1 MEQINWQPSSN
12 SIADLKDWTNN
23 HRLELQPPFQRK
35 SVWGNA
41 ARIML
46 MDTILKNIPMPKIF
60 VSNLVKNSEPYRSV
74 IDGQQRI
81 SAILAFIK
89 DEFELKKPYKGEH
102 IGKKFSEL
110 PEEIR
115 NKFFRYK
122 LDFNEINDASDEQLR
137 EIYSRV
143 NKYSL
148 VLTAQEMRR
157 SDFPGDFLTLSEK
170 LAVHSFFDKTKI
182 FTMTNRRRLGDVEYI
197 SELLAGLIDGIQ
209 DKKNTLDDFYQNYAT
224 WSEADKE
231 KIKIEFDDILKDIA
245 LIFNGEK
252 CNGESGPKTAYYHEP
267 LKFNGL
273 ISKTRFK
280 QKADFYA
287 LFFAISGLRR
297 QKLNIKDKDLNN
309 LRLDLDLMDKYT
321 DPHSEIE
328 LFREYATKCLSDAN
342 SKGSREWRT
351 NFLTAIL
358 LGTYADKMPYDANK
372 LLGKIGLDLAY
383 SKGFIGKGDYGC
395 PTGLQCGICESEDNI
410 FNDENTDMI
419 DPHNP
424 ECKQEILYWDED
436 EPNHQLVNSKF
447 ICNECFDKK

>member
-12 SIADLKDWTNN
+12 SIADLKDWTDNN
-23 HRLELQPPFQRK
+23 RLELQPSFQRK

-41 ARIML
+41 AQIML

-60 VSNLVKNSEPYRSV
+60 VSSLVKGDSPYRSV

-81 SAILAFIK
+81 SAILAFIR
-89 DEFELKKPYKGEH
+89 DEFELKKPYDGEY

-110 PEEIR
+110 PKKIK
-115 NKFFRYK
+115 NNFLRYK

-157 SDFPGDFLTLSEK
+157 SDFPGDFLNLSEQ
-170 LAVHSFFDKTKI
+170 LAMSDFFNKAKI
-182 FTMTNRRRLGDVEYI
+182 FTMTSRRRLSDVEYV
-197 SELLAGLIDGIQ
+197 SELLAGLLDGIQ
-209 DKKNTLDDFYQNYAT
+209 DKKNTLDDFYQDYVEWNK
-224 WSEADKE
+224 ADKE
-231 KIKIEFDDILKDIA
+231 KIKAEFKSILSDIV

-252 CNGESGPKTAYYHEP
+252 CNDESGPKTAYYHEP
-267 LKFNGL
+267 LEFNGL

-287 LFFAISGLRR
+287 LFFAISYLKRK
-297 QKLNIKDKDLNN
+297 KLSIKDKDLTN
-309 LRLDLDLMDKYT
+309 LKLDLALMDKYT

-342 SKGSREWRT
+342 SKGSREWRMV
-351 NFLTAIL
+351 FLVKIL
-358 LGTYADKMPYDANK
+358 SGTYEDKIPYDANK
-372 LLGKIGLDLAY
+372 LLGKIGIDLAH
-383 SKGFIGKGDYGC
+383 STGFTGKGAYGC
-395 PTGLQCGICESEDNI
+395 PANLKCGVCNGEDNI

-424 ECKQEILYWDED
+424 ECEQEILYWDND